1 MPASTLI
8 NSGSSGCIF
17 KPIIPCEKEITPRH
31 VNTTKLI
38 AKDTGDYNEYEMNS
52 YIKELPHSE
61 EWTNVWEMKC
71 KSPKYKDLRKT
82 SDIDKCLKPKRK
94 KIGHVKP
101 DKRFVLLQGTYGG
114 HTVEPYMD
122 KVFPESIFRN
132 NIQFIKKFKQFF
144 EMFKWLFF
152 GLVQLNE
159 HGICHS
165 DINPRNITVTKDR
178 FLLVD
183 YGLSVFVDKP
193 NKQVVKRMKKEFN
206 GDRLYECYPYEYLY
220 FPNHPMKTIIEEQE
234 DIATSFFRINHEDIY
249 EPIHTQIFQRHH
261 DDEMRFEQL
270 EDKIMT
276 KKHNNDQ
283 LKPLLQALDSYSLAM
298 MPITMIL
305 DHGDRLSIPTETIIQ
320 LLRSKLLKGHMD
332 LLKNMSEHS
341 YKDRI
346 SPQEAHER
354 YENLIK

>member
-17 KPIIPCEKEITPRH
+17 KPKIPCEKEKTPRH

-52 YIKELPHSE
+52 YIKAIPKSE

-71 KSPKYKDLRKT
+71 KSHKYKDLRST
-82 SDIDKCLKPKRK
+82 SDIDKCLKPKQK
-94 KIGHVKP
+94 KIGKVKQ
-101 DKRFVLLQGTYGG
+101 DTRFVLLQGTYGG
-114 HTVEPYMD
+114 HAVGSYMD

-132 NIQFIKKFKQFF
+132 NMKFIKKFKLFF
-144 EMFKWLFF
+144 KMFEWIFF

-165 DINPRNITVTKDR
+165 DINPRNITVKKDR

-183 YGLSVFVDKP
+183 YGLAVFVDKP

-220 FPNHPMKTIIEEQE
+220 FPNHTVEALIEEQE
-234 DIATSFFRINHEDIY
+234 DIATSFYRLNHEDIY
-249 EPIHTQIFQRHH
+249 EPIHTQLFQRNG

-276 KKHNNDQ
+276 RNQKQNQ
-283 LKPLLQALDSYSLAM
+283 LKPLLQDLDLYSLAM
-298 MPITMIL
+298 MPLTMIL
-305 DHGDRLSIPTETIIQ
+305 DQGETLSVTTETIVR
-320 LLRSKLLKGHMD
+320 LLRSKQLKGYMD
-332 LLKNMSEHS
+332 LLKDMSEPSH
-341 YKDRI
+341 KDRI

-354 YENLIK
+354 YVNLIK

>member
-17 KPIIPCEKEITPRH
+17 KPKIPCEKGKTPRH

-52 YIKELPHSE
+52 YIKELPQSG

-71 KSPKYKDLRKT
+71 KSHKYKDLRKN
-82 SDIDKCLKPKRK
+82 SDIKKCLKPKKK
-94 KIGHVKP
+94 KIGKVKQ
-101 DKRFVLLQGTYGG
+101 DTRFVLLQGTYGG

-122 KVFPESIFRN
+122 KVFPESIFGDN
-132 NIQFIKKFKQFF
+132 TKFIKKFKVFF

-159 HGICHS
+159 HGICHG
-165 DINPRNITVTKDR
+165 DINPRNITVKKDR

-183 YGLSVFVDKP
+183 YGLSVFVDRS

-220 FPNHPMKTIIEEQE
+220 FPNHAMKNIIEEQE
-234 DIATSFFRINHEDIY
+234 DIATSFYRINHEDIY
-249 EPIHTQIFQRHH
+249 EPIHTQIFQRHN

-276 KKHNNDQ
+276 RNQKQNK

-305 DHGDRLSIPTETIIQ
+305 DHGDRLSVPTETIIQ
-320 LLRSKLLKGHMD
+320 LLRSKQLNGYMD
-332 LLKNMSEHS
+332 LLKNMSEHL

-346 SPQEAHER
+346 SPQEALER